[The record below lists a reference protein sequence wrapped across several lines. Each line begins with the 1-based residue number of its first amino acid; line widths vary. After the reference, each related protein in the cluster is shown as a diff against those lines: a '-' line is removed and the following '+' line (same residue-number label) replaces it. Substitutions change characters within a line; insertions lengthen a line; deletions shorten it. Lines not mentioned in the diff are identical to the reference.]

1 MPELYEGEECVCASE
16 KVDDVPT
23 LDSDGPRPTGVEAV
37 RRVLAGLGVPDSVTP
52 FTVTPEVPESGVFV
66 MAAVVMKSVGAVES
80 DLAVAVV
87 CYLRDGQETASDMYI
102 QILAGEDPL
111 VVSFPRVW
119 SETLDSAGVSAL
131 EAASVVLD
139 IKTLFPGCEG
149 DSSGLTVPVEGE
161 GSFILAVRGGPEA
174 GRADVIFRHGWEHAE
189 TIVDAL
195 GRDRVLS
202 VIPRGDWWAEVL
214 CTRVLT
220 VGDFKAPVF
229 VKEVE

>member
-1 MPELYEGEECVCASE
+1 MCASE
-16 KVDDVPT
+16 NADDVPT
-23 LDSDGPRPTGVEAV
+23 LESDGPRPTGVEAV

-52 FTVTPEVPESGVFV
+52 FTVTSEVRESVAFV
-66 MAAVVMKSVGAVES
+66 MAAVVMKAVGVVES

-87 CYLRDGQETASDMYI
+87 CYLRDDQETASDMYI
-102 QILAGEDPL
+102 QVGAEEDTL
-111 VVSFPRVW
+111 MVSFPRVCGKA
-119 SETLDSAGVSAL
+119 LDGAGVSAL

-139 IKTLFPGCEG
+139 IKTLFPDCEG
-149 DSSGLTVPVEGE
+149 YSGCLTVPLKDEGN
-161 GSFILAVRGGPEA
+161 FILAVRGGHET
-174 GRADVIFRHGWEHAE
+174 GRVDVIFRHGWEHAE
-189 TIVDAL
+189 TIVEAL

>member
-1 MPELYEGEECVCASE
+1 MCVSE

-52 FTVTPEVPESGVFV
+52 FTVTSEVRESVAFV
-66 MAAVVMKSVGAVES
+66 MAAVVMKAVGVVES
-80 DLAVAVV
+80 DLAVTVV
-87 CYLRDGQETASDMYI
+87 CYLRDGQEAASDMYI
-102 QILAGEDPL
+102 QVGAGEDTL
-111 VVSFPRVW
+111 VVSFPRVCDKA
-119 SETLDSAGVSAL
+119 LGGAGVSAL
-131 EAASVVLD
+131 EAASVVMD

-149 DSSGLTVPVEGE
+149 YSSCLTVPLKG
-161 GSFILAVRGGPEA
+161 GGNFILAVRGGHEA
-174 GRADVIFRHGWEHAE
+174 GRVDVIFRHGWEHAE

-202 VIPRGDWWAEVL
+202 VTPRDDWDTELL
-214 CTRVLT
+214 CTRILT
-220 VGDFKAPVF
+220 VGGFKSPVF